1 MGVMVPANP
10 GVKVTI
16 SIKAYITESLPAVR
30 TLPTSQRN
38 CYFSDE
44 IELGLAAQYSQRSCY
59 IECRLDY
66 LRQVCGCRPY
76 YFNMLGKKAF
86 QTYHQK
92 LYFSLLG
99 GILNFIK
106 YPVSL
111 TQNISEIK
119 II

>member
-30 TLPTSQRN
+30 KLPTSQRN

-44 IELGLAAQYSQRSCY
+44 IELGLAAQYSQRSCF

-66 LRQVCGCRPY
+66 LREVCGCRPY
-76 YFNMLGKKAF
+76 YFNMLGKIKEHIKHMA
-86 QTYHQK
+86 K
-92 LYFSLLG
+92 
-99 GILNFIK
+99 NFTLV
-106 YPVSL
+106 Y
-111 TQNISEIK
+111 
-119 II
+119 